1 MRVFF
6 FNPGLTSAQGKC
18 LNFELKIKNYTIMT
32 TDNRNKKGRLVYQLS
47 TFKYAWQGLRYFFDT
62 ELKAS
67 IHLIAGILAIGL
79 GVFLKISATEWM
91 LIAFAIGS
99 VFIAEI
105 VNTAIELLVDMISR
119 EQNRIAGVI
128 KDLAASA
135 VLVASIT
142 ALTIGLIVFIP
153 RLLAIF

>member
-1 MRVFF
+1 
-6 FNPGLTSAQGKC
+6 
-18 LNFELKIKNYTIMT
+18 MT